1 MRATI
6 RFNHAAA
13 IRRTT
18 VPRTSASA
26 PTPYSWV
33 DSAPP
38 VKAGGPLS
46 GMTIALKENISCSY
60 APTTCSS
67 TILKD
72 YKPPF
77 DATCVSSLIAAGA
90 QIVGMTK
97 MDEFGMGSLTTHLP
111 PYYSPVY
118 NPASPSLEEPHRS
131 AGGSSGGSAAAV
143 AEGSCDAALGTDTGG
158 SVRLPASYC
167 GVVGLKPSYG
177 LISRRGVVA
186 YGDSL
191 DCVGVLARE
200 VDTVERVFNV
210 LSHPDDND
218 MTCASTRL
226 RSQALSILKAHL
238 AILPTTAGPLSGCR
252 IGVPSQASL
261 PPPYI
266 NTPRSLLS
274 HLQSLGATLH
284 QVSLPSLP
292 KALPAYYVL
301 ASAEASSN
309 LGRYGGSW
317 FAGQTEKAL
326 GKRTEESGIQR
337 RIRIRSEGFGIEVK
351 KRILAGTHALSA
363 DEFNNTY
370 LKALYIRRC
379 LKKDYQAIFRIPHSL
394 SSLTAAPSPDGIDFI
409 IHPTAICTAPTTN
422 PTGKDSGQKEAT
434 YIQDLL
440 NVPASLAGLPS
451 MSVPAGKGPDGW
463 PIGVAITGQWGME
476 DLVFRLGRTIE
487 KWNKKQAL

>member
-13 IRRTT
+13 IRRTI
-18 VPRTSASA
+18 VPRTSATA

-33 DSAPP
+33 DSAAT
-38 VKAGGPLS
+38 VKADGPLS
-46 GMTIALKENISCSY
+46 GMTVALKENISYSY

-77 DATCVSSLIAAGA
+77 DATCVSSLIAAGV

-118 NPASPSLEEPHRS
+118 NPASPSPGEPHRS

-200 VDTVERVFNV
+200 VGTVERVFNV

-218 MTCASTRL
+218 MTCASARP
-226 RSQALSILKAHL
+226 RSRALSILKAHL

-284 QVSLPSLP
+284 PVSLPSLP

-317 FAGQTEKAL
+317 FAGQNEKAL

-337 RIRIRSEGFGIEVK
+337 RIRVRSEGFGMEVK

-379 LKKDYQAIFRIPHSL
+379 LKKDYQAIFRIPYPL
-394 SSLTAAPSPDGIDFI
+394 SSSPAVLSPDGVDFI

-451 MSVPAGKGPDGW
+451 MSVPAGRGPDGW

>member
-18 VPRTSASA
+18 VPRTSATA

-33 DSAPP
+33 DSAPT
-38 VKAGGPLS
+38 VKVDGPLS
-46 GMTIALKENISCSY
+46 GMTIALKENISYSY

-118 NPASPSLEEPHRS
+118 NPASPSPEEPHRS

-218 MTCASTRL
+218 MTCASAGP

-238 AILPTTAGPLSGCR
+238 AILPTTAGPLSDCR

-284 QVSLPSLP
+284 PVSLPSLP

-317 FAGQTEKAL
+317 FAGQNEKAL
-326 GKRTEESGIQR
+326 GKRPEENGIQR
-337 RIRIRSEGFGIEVK
+337 RIRVRSEGFGMEVK

-379 LKKDYQAIFRIPHSL
+379 LKKDYQAIFRIPYPL
-394 SSLTAAPSPDGIDFI
+394 SSSSAVLSPDGVDFI

-451 MSVPAGKGPDGW
+451 MSVPAGRGPDGW

>member
-1 MRATI
+1 MRVTV
-6 RFNHAAA
+6 RFNQAAV
-13 IRRTT
+13 RHRT
-18 VPRTSASA
+18 VPRTSATA

-33 DSAPP
+33 DAAPTT
-38 VKAGGPLS
+38 KADGPLS
-46 GMTIALKENISCSY
+46 GMTIALKENISYSY

-67 TILKD
+67 AILKD
-72 YKPPF
+72 YRPPF
-77 DATCVSSLIAAGA
+77 DATCVSSLITAGA
-90 QIVGMTK
+90 QIIGMTK
-97 MDEFGMGSLTTHLP
+97 MDEFGMGSLTTNLP

-118 NPASPSLEEPHRS
+118 NPASPSPGEPLRS

-143 AEGSCDAALGTDTGG
+143 AEGSCHAALGTDTGG

-167 GVVGLKPSYG
+167 GVIGLKPSYG

-200 VDTVERVFNV
+200 VDAVERVFNV

-218 MTCASTRL
+218 MTCASTRS

-238 AILPTTAGPLSGCR
+238 ATLPTTAGPLSGCR
-252 IGVPSQASL
+252 IGVPRQASL
-261 PPPYI
+261 PSPYI

-274 HLQSLGATLH
+274 HLESLGATLH
-284 QVSLPSLP
+284 PVSLPSIS

-317 FAGQTEKAL
+317 FSGQAEKTL

-351 KRILAGTHALSA
+351 KRIMAGTHALSA

-379 LKKDYQAIFRIPHSL
+379 LKKDYQAIFRIPHPL
-394 SSLTAAPSPDGIDFI
+394 SPSPASPSSDGVDFV
-409 IHPTAICTAPTTN
+409 IHPTAICTAPAAN
-422 PTGKDSGQKEAT
+422 PTGKSDGQKEAT

-440 NVPASLAGLPS
+440 NVPASLAGLPA

-476 DLVFRLGRTIE
+476 DLVFKLGRAIE
-487 KWNKKQAL
+487 EWNKMQSL